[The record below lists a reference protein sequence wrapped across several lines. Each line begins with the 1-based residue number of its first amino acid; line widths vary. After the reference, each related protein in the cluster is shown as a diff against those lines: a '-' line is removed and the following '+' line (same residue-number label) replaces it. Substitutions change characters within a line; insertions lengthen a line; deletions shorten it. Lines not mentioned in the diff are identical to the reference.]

1 MKKLF
6 YIFSLTLII
15 SMPAFSAE
23 ITPSPLSVVNKRMD
37 AYNKHDLTSFLATYS
52 EDVQIYT
59 YPDKLLNSG
68 TGNLKAIFE
77 PMFKEK
83 KVKVIIHYQ
92 VEKDS
97 YVTNHET
104 VDYDGKKTQYV
115 SVYKVVNGLI
125 TEVRFIRD

>member
-1 MKKLF
+1 MKIIMRRLVF
-6 YIFSLTLII
+6 FLLLSL
-15 SMPAFSAE
+15 PAFSADVVQ
-23 ITPSPLSVVNKRMD
+23 SPLSVVNKRMD
-37 AYNKHDLTSFLATYS
+37 AYNKHDLASFLATYS
-52 EDVQIYT
+52 ENVQIYT

-68 TGNLKAIFE
+68 RANLQSIFE
-77 PMFKEK
+77 PVFKEQ
-83 KVKVIIHYQ
+83 KVKVVIHYQ

-97 YVTNHET
+97 YVINHET